1 MPFPITSCISLT
13 ANIWLSSSFISIRA
27 CMFPG
32 SSYTVYLYRTDEKA
46 KQATIRY
53 GLNSLVEVH
62 YRYIQKALP
71 CNEESFFCV
80 VLLTF
85 LIYIR
90 YMRLSVAVNIQG

>member
-1 MPFPITSCISLT
+1 
-13 ANIWLSSSFISIRA
+13 
-27 CMFPG
+27 MFPG

-62 YRYIQKALP
+62 YRCILKALP

-90 YMRLSVAVNIQG
+90 NMLLSVAVNIQG